1 MKSTVM
7 SHKLIRY
14 EMKANNARNENASA
28 YIQCIVL
35 LHPHNVNILP
45 MVGFVIIINMK
56 LL

>member
-14 EMKANNARNENASA
+14 EMKANHARNENASA

-45 MVGFVIIINMK
+45 MVGFVNIINMK